1 MRYIQS
7 SIKFESG
14 ISKMQVEAE
23 LGFINGKEVIG
34 KYGQLAVA
42 FSNNDKLIR
51 ITSCPEY
58 RDTLEKT
65 KINFENV
72 ILFITLTLPVILIY
86 LGLS

>member
-1 MRYIQS
+1 V
-7 SIKFESG
+7 
-14 ISKMQVEAE
+14 QVKAE
-23 LGFINGKEVIG
+23 LGLTNGKEVLG
-34 KYGQLAVA
+34 KYSQLAVA

-58 RDTLEKT
+58 PDTLEKT